1 MVQEVSIISD
11 PVMLHVWSCLHNYA
25 YEDALFAA
33 ERLYAETRSS
43 ESLYLLATSLY
54 RIGRPKQVSRLL
66 TSTESLTP
74 KSRYLLAKCYFDFGL
89 LSEAE
94 DALLGHTLSPKSVDE
109 VAQLYDDQAGFAILL
124 LGDICRRQ
132 GRAHDASKCYKKCL
146 ELNPMMW
153 SAFKRLCDI
162 GESPNPLSCFQ
173 ARDGLAFPTPTFQVV
188 HQALD
193 LGVTQAEHR
202 TWADQAAAEKSRL
215 EGILYRENVNPEKGY
230 DVPIPTGNAH
240 HPKPPDSI
248 DTSGHRRTYVTHCA
262 KDSKD
267 DTSTQCVNLFQT
279 PQERLPYPTVPK
291 APKPEHAARCFVQ
304 SLFSGQGSSLEITNP
319 VSPKFGQLALLSQS
333 PLFACVPVFH
343 KLPANPPCDSV
354 LSNSTRFG
362 TNQTATIRTDVQ
374 NESSIA
380 PTHNTRTALHGSSAS
395 TTTRRRSKTG
405 DLETTKLPA
414 SSHASSLG
422 PTNKAYLGMH
432 SNSEQTT
439 STPTS
444 AATALR
450 RLIFSPST
458 TFAAN
463 SSSTSPNLRCEPPVL
478 RSTTQDSVPSGCSV
492 LTPRAGLPVI
502 NLNSPIGGFGGSSS
516 TPRPGPAQHTPR
528 RASSNQSFP
537 DESQPTGPRTR
548 SQVAAAAA
556 VARASGLHKR
566 PDKLVRSKDVPRKQ
580 EGRTCSHTAV
590 TSTLIDHQTGASS
603 DLMEGL
609 QLSESPG
616 ADESHPMSFGSDS
629 QSGGV
634 ITLDILAPTSSDIR
648 VTSLQKYLKL
658 LGHLGKAYQLLVR
671 HDWSGATRLISR
683 LPIAQLATGRI
694 LAWAARA
701 HMDNTDYTKAKQLFS
716 EAHRLEPWQLVGMDF
731 YSTVLWQLQADHE
744 LSNLAH
750 ELMELDHNAPEP
762 WSAAGNCFSL
772 QGEHEIAI
780 RFFQRAIQ
788 VCPTN
793 AYTYTL
799 LGHEQSTLEEFDRA
813 LTAFRHAL
821 RLDPRQYN
829 AMFGIG
835 NVYYKQEKFE
845 LAETHL
851 ARAVALFPHSHLLL
865 TNLGVLRGRL
875 GHLDDGPESALAL
888 VTKACQIQPNNPLAR
903 YHRSSLLFH
912 LGRYPEVLTELQK
925 LLVLCPREAMVY
937 LMIGHT
943 YKKLGNTPQ
952 AMIHYSWAMGLDPKG
967 ANTHLRDIMTNPPV
981 TGRTFSRRGVNSSDT
996 LGVEN
1001 GGAAG
1006 PSRTTRSRLA
1016 PLPDSAQP
1024 GGDLPE
1030 DSTDRGFPETDH
1042 SVEDEPMN
1050 GLFNFGSG
1058 SSRGRSGRRLTDFSL
1073 LYDAEEYG
1081 EDALLSGAEEREDHY
1096 ETMDLSGG
1104 VEEDSGTSLVD
1115 D

>member
-188 HQALD
+188 HQAVD
-193 LGVTQAEHR
+193 LGVTQSEHR
-202 TWADQAAAEKSRL
+202 TWVDQAAAEKSRL

-230 DVPIPTGNAH
+230 DVPIPSGNAH
-240 HPKPPDSI
+240 HSKPPDSI

-267 DTSTQCVNLFQT
+267 DTSIQCVDLFQT

-291 APKPEHAARCFVQ
+291 APKPEHAARCLVQ

-343 KLPANPPCDSV
+343 KLPTNPPCDSV

-374 NESSIA
+374 NESSVA

-395 TTTRRRSKTG
+395 TTSRRRSKTG

-414 SSHASSLG
+414 SSHVSSLG
-422 PTNKAYLGMH
+422 PTNKAYLGIH

-458 TFAAN
+458 TFVTN

-478 RSTTQDSVPSGCSV
+478 RSTTQGSVPSGCSV

-502 NLNSPIGGFGGSSS
+502 NLNSPIGGFGSSSS

-528 RASSNQSFP
+528 RAASNQSFP

-566 PDKLVRSKDVPRKQ
+566 PDKLVRNKDVPRKP
-580 EGRTCSHTAV
+580 EVRTCSHTAV
-590 TSTLIDHQTGASS
+590 TSTLIDHQAGASS
-603 DLMEGL
+603 DLVEGL
-609 QLSESPG
+609 QLSGSPG
-616 ADESHPMSFGSDS
+616 ADESHHMSFGSES

-634 ITLDILAPTSSDIR
+634 ITLDILAPTSSDVR

-701 HMDNTDYTKAKQLFS
+701 HMDNTDYTTARQLFS

-981 TGRTFSRRGVNSSDT
+981 TGRTFSRRGVNSNDT

-1081 EDALLSGAEEREDHY
+1081 EDAILSGAEEREDHY